1 MVLEP
6 KLNTE
11 ATSAFLTTSRQTQEE
26 ITARMAEMATQ
37 LKKNAQFFGKAL
49 EDDKEAIAQAEAL
62 LEKNM
67 ATTQKE
73 RGRLGAYSGKSRGTT
88 WLVFLSV
95 AVVGVA
101 WVLMFFLI
109 RITNIV

>member
-1 MVLEP
+1 
-6 KLNTE
+6 
-11 ATSAFLTTSRQTQEE
+11 
-26 ITARMAEMATQ
+26 MAEMATQ

-49 EDDKEAIAQAEAL
+49 EDDKEAMEQADAV

-67 ATTQKE
+67 DTMQKE
-73 RGRLGAYSGKSRGTT
+73 RNRLGTYSGKSRSTT

>member
-1 MVLEP
+1 
-6 KLNTE
+6 
-11 ATSAFLTTSRQTQEE
+11 
-26 ITARMAEMATQ
+26 MAEMATQ
-37 LKKNAQFFGKAL
+37 LRKNAQFFGKAL
-49 EDDKEAIAQAEAL
+49 EDDKEAMEQADAS

-67 ATTQKE
+67 NTMQKE
-73 RGRLGAYSGKSRGTT
+73 RNRLGTYSGKSRSTT

>member
-1 MVLEP
+1 
-6 KLNTE
+6 
-11 ATSAFLTTSRQTQEE
+11 
-26 ITARMAEMATQ
+26 MAEMATQ

-49 EDDKEAIAQAEAL
+49 EDDKEAMEQADAV

-67 ATTQKE
+67 DTMLKE
-73 RGRLGAYSGKSRGTT
+73 RNRLGTYSGKSRSTT
-88 WLVFLSV
+88 WLVFLSI

>member
-1 MVLEP
+1 
-6 KLNTE
+6 
-11 ATSAFLTTSRQTQEE
+11 
-26 ITARMAEMATQ
+26 MAEMATQ

-49 EDDKEAIAQAEAL
+49 EDDKEAMEQADAV

-67 ATTQKE
+67 DTMQKE
-73 RGRLGAYSGKSRGTT
+73 RNRLGTYSGKSRSTT

-109 RITNIV
+109 RITNVV